1 MRFYKD
7 KDTGQTIKEEDLLQ
21 ICSWTGQY
29 AQYVPLTGDEL
40 TRAVIDDVIATHAP
54 ADSYK
59 YMLLD
64 RLRTDCGYYLGNG
77 NRNSNT
83 LWGGSV
89 AAHLDAM
96 RALYESFPEDDRPEW
111 LTMEQIED
119 YAAQMI
125 KREPTDGAEPSQL
138 WNHST
143 VFQWLVYKTAPDM
156 DGGKLVAGFI
166 ERRAAIDYLNY
177 VKLLDRNGGQYYL
190 KEYCEAM
197 GENKT

>member
-7 KDTGQTIKEEDLLQ
+7 KDSGAILREDKAREIHGGADFYEHFEALQ
-21 ICSWTGQY
+21 
-29 AQYVPLTGDEL
+29 GDEL

-64 RLRTDCGYYLGNG
+64 RLRADCGYYLDGG
-77 NRNSNT
+77 NRNCKY

-111 LTMEQIED
+111 LTAEQIDD
-119 YAAQMI
+119 YTAQME
-125 KREPTDGAEPSQL
+125 REPTGRAENSPAVGSL
-138 WNHST
+138 
-143 VFQWLVYKTAPDM
+143 
-156 DGGKLVAGFI
+156 
-166 ERRAAIDYLNY
+166 
-177 VKLLDRNGGQYYL
+177 
-190 KEYCEAM
+190 
-197 GENKT
+197 

>member
-1 MRFYKD
+1 MRFYKYTR
-7 KDTGQTIKEEDLLQ
+7 TGTILREDDARTICAGADFYEHFEELH
-21 ICSWTGQY
+21 
-29 AQYVPLTGDEL
+29 GDEL
-40 TRAVIDDVIATHAP
+40 TRAVIDDVIKTHDP

-125 KREPTDGAEPSQL
+125 KREPTGGAEPSQL
-138 WNHST
+138 WELSER
-143 VFQWLVYKTAPDM
+143 
-156 DGGKLVAGFI
+156 GGL
-166 ERRAAIDYLNY
+166 
-177 VKLLDRNGGQYYL
+177 
-190 KEYCEAM
+190 
-197 GENKT
+197 